1 MKITSLKSIYLTEK
15 ELKQAIANWIKSK
28 HGNSEIVDHLVNG
41 SCEMDWTQEGLE
53 FIVSLDNE
61 FIEDETEIHL
71 EEPSS
76 AKIEVREVGYAFEGN
91 ELED

>member
-15 ELKQAIANWIKSK
+15 ELKQAIANWIKSE
-28 HGNSEIVDHLVNG
+28 HGNSEIADHLVNG

-71 EEPSS
+71 EEPFS